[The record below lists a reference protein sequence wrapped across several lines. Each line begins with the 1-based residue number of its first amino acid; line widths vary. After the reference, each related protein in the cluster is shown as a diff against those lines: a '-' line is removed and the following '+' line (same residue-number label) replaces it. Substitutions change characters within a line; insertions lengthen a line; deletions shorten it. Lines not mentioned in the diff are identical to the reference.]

1 MSFSAFLKQRDP
13 IPIFGY
19 LLFIGMM
26 AVGYYYNLTFV
37 QLGLVDLGER
47 ILGLSQAQ
55 TARDMALLALITCLV
70 ALAFGRWMKIRGWSR
85 QFLVKLRLAFWVV
98 AAQTLLTLAVTTV
111 QNEAAFIAWIVL
123 ASLALG
129 VGVPV
134 TFSMTVD
141 LIPRRDRGYAAAA
154 ITASAYF
161 AAAVFSSRWEL
172 AYFRTQVLGIMVLGL
187 ISLGGLAFVKTPIT
201 ARLAEQHKQPEFWF
215 GRYTRR
221 SLGGKAAINRKVL
234 IMIILMFGIYFV
246 DSLGFLRLLAT
257 PVYMDSAW
265 QSPQLAP
272 RLFIGVTHVI
282 AALIAGVLY
291 TALNERG
298 LLFWIFGIF
307 AMTHL
312 MYTLNGRMDSNLA
325 PPLAMPML
333 YAMAD
338 SLYTVVNF
346 AIWADVSTP
355 ETISINT
362 SYGVALSGWTATFL
376 STALAIRWQESGM
389 PLERHLQIVDAL
401 SMLFFLAL
409 ITLSFVPQKRTSP
422 PGLAPEQR
430 RSE

>member
-1 MSFSAFLKQRDP
+1 MIQQRHP

-19 LLFIGMM
+19 MLFIGMM

-47 ILGLSQAQ
+47 NLGLSPTQ

-70 ALAFGRWMKIRGWSR
+70 ALAFGRWMKIRGWSQ

-98 AAQTLLTLAVTTV
+98 AAQTLLTLAVTAV

-172 AYFRTQVLGIMVLGL
+172 AYFRTQVLGIMLLGL
-187 ISLGGLAFVKTPIT
+187 IGLGGLTFIKNPIT
-201 ARLAEQHKQPEFWF
+201 THLAEQHKQPNFWF

-221 SLGGKAAINRKVL
+221 NLNSKKLINQKVL
-234 IMIILMFGIYFV
+234 MMIILMFGIYFV

-257 PVYMDSAW
+257 PAYMNSAW
-265 QSPQLAP
+265 QSPQLTT

-291 TALNERG
+291 TALTERG

-333 YAMAD
+333 YAMAV

-355 ETISINT
+355 KTISVNT

-376 STALAIRWQESGM
+376 STALAIRWQEGGM

-409 ITLSFVPQKRTSP
+409 IVLSFFPQKRTSH
-422 PGLAPEQR
+422 PGLTAGQR